1 MASSVTNANSVP
13 AHLSYKNKK
22 EFTTELDQN
31 AFMKLL
37 LEQLKHQDPMS
48 PMDNS
53 QFIQQ
58 TSMMTMVE
66 KLTKMAALM
75 EESNS
80 SLLSLREYEGLIGKT
95 ASYEKETR
103 DDLTGEVTR
112 ELKTGIIR
120 SVKMERGKIYF
131 LIDGEIT
138 PIPRDKI
145 DGLESKG
152 LASGNLMENSLKFA
166 EMIGKQVHY
175 QETREVDRDG
185 NPDTKQ
191 DITTVT
197 ESKTGVIAG
206 YTLKDGQAQFQ
217 LDNGKTLKLE
227 EITGMSVK
235 PDNLPMDNT
244 LKYAQM
250 IGYGVT
256 YLEKE
261 TKPDGSTVDKE
272 LNGVIQSVSM
282 KNGLV
287 EFLLEDGKKLKLPQ
301 VIGFQA
307 PVR

>member
-1 MASSVTNANSVP
+1 MASSVSNTTNIPS
-13 AHLSYKNKK
+13 HLSYKNKK
-22 EFTTELDQN
+22 EFSSELDQN
-31 AFMKLL
+31 AFMKLM

-66 KLTKMAALM
+66 KLTRMTSLM

-95 ASYEKETR
+95 ASYEKEST
-103 DDLTGEVTR
+103 DELTGEVSR
-112 ELKTGIIR
+112 EQKTGVIQ
-120 SVKMERGKIYF
+120 SVKMDKGKIYF
-131 LIDGEIT
+131 LIDGEDT

-152 LASGNLMENSLKFA
+152 LSSGNLMENSLRYA

-175 QETREVDRDG
+175 KEARQVDKDG
-185 NPDTKQ
+185 NPNTKD
-191 DITTVT
+191 DITTVHD
-197 ESKTGVIAG
+197 SKTGVILG
-206 YTLKDGQAQFQ
+206 YTLKHGVAQFQ

-227 EITGMSVK
+227 EIEGLSVK

-250 IGYGVT
+250 IGYRVT

-261 TKPDGSTVDKE
+261 TQTDGSTIDKE
-272 LNGVIQSVSM
+272 LSGVIQSVSM

-287 EFLLEDGKKLKLPQ
+287 EFILSDNKKLKLSQ
-301 VIGFQA
+301 IIGYEA
-307 PVR
+307 PVV

>member
-1 MASSVTNANSVP
+1 MASSVTNTTSVP

-22 EFTTELDQN
+22 EFTTDLDQN

-37 LEQLKHQDPMS
+37 LEQLKNQDPMS

-66 KLTKMAALM
+66 KLTKMAQLM

-95 ASYEKETR
+95 ASYEKETK
-103 DDLTGEVTR
+103 DELTGDITR
-112 ELKTGIIR
+112 EQKTGVIQ
-120 SVKMERGKIYF
+120 SVKMDKGKIYF
-131 LIDGEIT
+131 QIGEDAL
-138 PIPRDKI
+138 IPRDKI

-152 LASGNLMENSLKFA
+152 LSSGNLMENSLKYA
-166 EMIGKQVHY
+166 EMIGKQVDY
-175 QETREVDRDG
+175 QEARQVDKDG
-185 NPDTKQ
+185 DPNTTQ
-191 DITTVT
+191 DITTVYD
-197 ESKTGVIAG
+197 SKSGVILG
-206 YTLKDGQAQFQ
+206 YTMKDGVAQFQ

-227 EITGMSVK
+227 EMTGISVK

-261 TKPDGSTVDKE
+261 TQTDGSTTDKE
-272 LNGVIQSVSM
+272 LTGVIQSVSM

-287 EFLLEDGKKLKLPQ
+287 EFLLEDGKKLKLHQ
-301 VIGFQA
+301 IIGFEA
-307 PVR
+307 PVK